1 MSLLIIAVIL
11 LVIYLLF
18 FSGNDSDTINY
29 IEKPKKSK
37 KSKKE
42 RMLTTE
48 PVDDAEEENEET
60 NEFMINKNP
69 VNSKCP
75 GFVSSDLLPREDQ
88 KDEDFSEFA
97 PSNVEGN
104 FLDSSKFLSMQT
116 SLLRNSNLQIRPDP
130 EIPREDVC
138 PWNNSTIYRENSESS
153 SFKRNIT

>member
-1 MSLLIIAVIL
+1 MSVLIIAVIL

-48 PVDDAEEENEET
+48 PLDDAEEET

-153 SFKRNIT
+153 ALKRNVT